1 MKHVTSLILV
11 LLLIVS
17 GSLGYAY
24 HQKSVESEKGK
35 NGLISALTPT
45 LHCLE
50 EITLLKPMIEHNAT
64 RDPLQSQVLHEKV
77 RRFNYCA
84 WVLADI
90 AGDLYQLTKDEK
102 YWNLHSAA
110 SNLEVFLN
118 HVNVHYPYAKDD
130 LERNADLFEEIG
142 ESISEIY
149 KSGRGNFT
157 NAQTERLLNLTEG
170 LSW

>member
-1 MKHVTSLILV
+1 MKHIASLIIA
-11 LLLIVS
+11 LLLVVS
-17 GSLGYAY
+17 VALGYSY
-24 HQKSVESEKGK
+24 HQKSVESENAK

-64 RDPLQSQVLHEKV
+64 RDPLQSQVLYEKV

-90 AGDLYQLTKDEK
+90 AEDLYQLTKDEK

-118 HVNVHYPYAKDD
+118 HVNVHYPHAKDD
-130 LERNADLFEEIG
+130 IEKNADLFEEIG

-157 NAQTERLLNLTEG
+157 KAQAERLRNLTES